1 MNCKL
6 ALHILIV
13 GCFFAI
19 GFTNTCCG
27 QESERDPGQ
36 ASALLRGVV
45 TDEQGT
51 PVVGATVDTV
61 RYDGVVTTGTKSTEG
76 GAFVLRVPNDS
87 YFGSAILI
95 QDESKR
101 LASLISASSYNLAS
115 SKTVFRAVLKPLRAT
130 KVTVVDRDGN
140 PLADASV
147 RLFADYGRLAEM
159 RTDALGQTQFQ
170 FPYDAQVDWIVA
182 YKPGFGLDYYENY
195 DSFPTQIR
203 LDMPA
208 EVKLK
213 LDGFTSVKVKVV
225 DTNNKPIP
233 GVAMTPWSIQKVG
246 KVSYVNLSGDELGQT
261 DANGIATFDWIPH
274 DLNRAVTFLIRDKR
288 FHCPTTPHFVS
299 GATSTDLEAIVWNLC
314 TVRGK
319 VQHEDGSPAAGIRL
333 QGEGRGATNHYYRG
347 HTSTKS
353 DGTFELKIY
362 PDQDTIIA
370 ITDERF
376 AAKSAENIKLKEGEA
391 LENVEFELSK
401 GFTVSGLFTKGES
414 KTPAVKET
422 ATLIQQGRNGSQLV
436 RWSESDKNGRYQFRV
451 GPGTYELRLLDDKM
465 MPINVSE
472 EDLVFNSHVDR
483 LPRGL
488 FTGKVTD
495 QGGKPLKAEIR
506 GESIGAA
513 GHAGLVFK
521 STESGEFV
529 TERWNDQ
536 MQLLAIDTVGR
547 LAAFEQIEADTESL
561 IFILV
566 PAASLK
572 GSVKDED
579 GNPVKGVAMTARSNA
594 LGQIYLTTQTDADGN
609 FSFPAV
615 TTKMAWSVSAST
627 EANSQSQDVDVQ
639 EAKEF
644 EIEDFIVTAKK
655 N

>member
-1 MNCKL
+1 MTCKL

-13 GCFFAI
+13 GCFYDI
-19 GFTNTCCG
+19 GFTNTCSG

-36 ASALLRGVV
+36 ASTLLRGVV
-45 TDEQGT
+45 TDERGT

-61 RYDGVVTTGTKSTEG
+61 RYDGAVTTGSKSTEG

-87 YFGSAILI
+87 NFGSAILI

-130 KVTVVDRDGN
+130 NVTVVDRDGN

-159 RTDALGQTQFQ
+159 RTDAVGQTQFQ

-182 YKPGFGLDYYENY
+182 YKPGFGFDYYENY

-208 EVKLK
+208 DVKLK

-233 GVAMTPWSIQKVG
+233 GVAMTPWSIEKVG
-246 KVSYVNLSGDELGQT
+246 KVSYANLSGDELGLT

-274 DLNRAVTFLIRDKR
+274 DLKGAVTFLIRDKR
-288 FHCPTTPHFVS
+288 FHCPTPPHYAS

-353 DGTFELKIY
+353 DGTFELKLY

-376 AAKSAENIKLKEGEA
+376 AAKSAENIKLKEGEV
-391 LENVEFELSK
+391 LENVDFELST

-414 KTPAVKET
+414 KAPAVKQT
-422 ATLIQQGRNGSQLV
+422 ATLIQQGPNGSQLV

-451 GPGTYELRLLDDKM
+451 GPGTYELRLLDDSM
-465 MPINVSE
+465 MPINVSK
-472 EDLVFNSHVDR
+472 EDLVFNSHVVR

-495 QGGKPLKAEIR
+495 QDGKPLKAEIR

-536 MQLLAIDTVGR
+536 MRLLAIDTVGR
-547 LAAFEQIEADTESL
+547 LAAFEQIEAETESL
-561 IFILV
+561 TFILV

-579 GNPVKGVAMTARSNA
+579 GNPVRGVAMTARSNA

-615 TTKMAWSVSAST
+615 TTKMTWSVSAST
-627 EANSQSQDVDVQ
+627 EANSQSKDVDVQ

-644 EIEDFIVTAKK
+644 EIEDFVVTAKK